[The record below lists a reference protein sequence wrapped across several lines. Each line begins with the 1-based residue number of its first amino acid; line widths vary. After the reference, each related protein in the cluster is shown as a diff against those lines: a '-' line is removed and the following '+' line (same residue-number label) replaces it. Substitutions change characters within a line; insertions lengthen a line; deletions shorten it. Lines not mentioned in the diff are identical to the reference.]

1 MVPRSGNA
9 LLDAISR
16 REREKFIAACERVEM
31 TLGERVCEPG
41 DRIDH
46 VYFPLSSYISLI
58 TPPGAS
64 ESLEVGLVGREGSF
78 GLTVLLDID
87 TSSLLGLTQ
96 GAGSALRITA
106 QQLRRRA
113 KENPQLHKV
122 FNRYLY
128 VLMAQVA
135 QTAAC
140 SRFHRLEARLARWLL
155 MTHDRARG
163 DVFPLT
169 HVFLAHMLGV
179 RRAGVTTVARRLQAD
194 KLITYSRGVIKV
206 LDRKGLEALSCPC
219 YQAFNDMYR
228 AHMTNGH
235 G

>member
-9 LLDAISR
+9 LVDAISR

-31 TLGERVCEPG
+31 TLGDTVCQPG
-41 DRIDH
+41 DPIHH

-58 TPPGAS
+58 TPEVAS
-64 ESLEVGLVGREGSF
+64 EALEVGLIGREGSF
-78 GLTVLLDID
+78 GLTVLLDIE
-87 TSSLLGLTQ
+87 TSSLHGLTQ
-96 GAGSALRITA
+96 GAGSALRMSA
-106 QQLRRRA
+106 QQLRRRT
-113 KENPQLHKV
+113 KDSPQLHKV

-128 VLMAQVA
+128 VLMAQLA

-169 HVFLAHMLGV
+169 HVFLAKMLGV
-179 RRAGVTTVARRLQAD
+179 RRAGVTTVARRLQND
-194 KLITYSRGVIKV
+194 KLITYSRGIVKV
-206 LDRKGLEALSCPC
+206 LDRKRLEALSCPC

-228 AHMTNGH
+228 AHLTNGH

>member
-1 MVPRSGNA
+1 MVPRTGNA
-9 LLDAISR
+9 LLDAISH
-16 REREKFIAACERVEM
+16 RERVKFVAACERVEL
-31 TLGERVCEPG
+31 TIGEPVCKPG
-41 DRIDH
+41 DPIRH

-58 TPPGAS
+58 TPKGAS
-64 ESLEVGLVGREGSF
+64 EALEVGLVGREGSF
-78 GLTVLLDID
+78 GLTVLLDIE

-96 GAGSALRITA
+96 GSGAALRMPA
-106 QQLRRRA
+106 EQLRRRA
-113 KENPQLHKV
+113 KGNPQLHKV

-128 VLMAQVA
+128 VVMAEVA

-140 SRFHRLEARLARWLL
+140 SRFHRLEARMARWLL

-179 RRAGVTTVARRLQAD
+179 RRAGVTTVARRLQTD

-206 LDRKGLEALSCPC
+206 LDRKGLESLSCAC
-219 YQAFNDMYR
+219 YQQANETYR
-228 AHMTNGH
+228 THLSNGH
-235 G
+235 